1 MENTLLCTVV
11 FIVSISNVEILTML
25 DSRVFN
31 KRMFSMMWLEM
42 THLRVRTLG
51 LAGNLLD
58 NVPQLIIQ
66 GLFIGENG
74 ITGIAIASMIAS
86 AISLLF
92 GIMRK
97 LILFLVL
104 KFSPEHSNSSK
115 RQSMVSATE
124 ASEMIMM
131 M

>member
-1 MENTLLCTVV
+1 MITFGNP
-11 FIVSISNVEILTML
+11 
-25 DSRVFN
+25 N
-31 KRMFSMMWLEM
+31 KKGRKWRGWGQQVPSK
-42 THLRVRTLG
+42 TLG

-104 KFSPEHSNSSK
+104 KFSPEH
-115 RQSMVSATE
+115 RQQQAKMSAAET
-124 ASEMIMM
+124 SEMIEMM
-131 M
+131 

>member
-1 MENTLLCTVV
+1 VENTLLCTVV

-31 KRMFSMMWLEM
+31 KRMFSMMWLET

-115 RQSMVSATE
+115 RESTVSSIE
-124 ASEMIMM
+124 ASEMIAMM
-131 M
+131 

>member
-1 MENTLLCTVV
+1 MLCTVV

-31 KRMFSMMWLEM
+31 KRMFSMMWLET

-104 KFSPEHSNSSK
+104 KFSPEH
-115 RQSMVSATE
+115 RQQQAKMSAAET
-124 ASEMIMM
+124 SEMIEMM
-131 M
+131 

>member
-1 MENTLLCTVV
+1 MITFGNP
-11 FIVSISNVEILTML
+11 
-25 DSRVFN
+25 N
-31 KRMFSMMWLEM
+31 KKGRKWRGWGQQVPSK
-42 THLRVRTLG
+42 TLG

-74 ITGIAIASMIAS
+74 ITGIAIASIIAS
-86 AISLLF
+86 ALSLLF
-92 GIMRK
+92 GIMRR

-115 RQSMVSATE
+115 RESTVSSIE
-124 ASEMIMM
+124 AREMIAMM
-131 M
+131 

>member
-1 MENTLLCTVV
+1 MV
-11 FIVSISNVEILTML
+11 FIVSASNVEVLTML
-25 DSRVFN
+25 DSRIFN
-31 KRMFSMMWLEM
+31 KRMFSMMWLET

-86 AISLLF
+86 AISL
-92 GIMRK
+92 
-97 LILFLVL
+97 
-104 KFSPEHSNSSK
+104 P
-115 RQSMVSATE
+115 
-124 ASEMIMM
+124 
-131 M
+131 